1 MGIEYDMDDGAVAVH
16 KATCDMDEDCT
27 CGAYTPFCVYVAGPS
42 ADLDRAR
49 IVVREL
55 RVRGVAVIGDGWIS
69 SVERNGPDAKLPKS
83 LLAECADDD
92 LGAIRGARLVLVLTN
107 DWGGV
112 GTSGGATIEAGAALG
127 LDIPVVTS
135 GGPLHPLFRAKVT
148 AECQHD
154 AEAVELV
161 AAIALGWTLG
171 VGRPIGRYRV
181 GKPKPYGDEPPE
193 VSIDAEELPE
203 AEPEEAPPAP
213 RVVRP
218 GDLLAAL
225 GESPEVA
232 AARAAGRAAVSR
244 GEP

>member
-1 MGIEYDMDDGAVAVH
+1 MEREEQA
-16 KATCDMDEDCT
+16 
-27 CGAYTPFCVYVAGPS
+27 PFCVYVAGPS

-49 IVVREL
+49 AVVREL
-55 RVRGVAVIGDGWIS
+55 RARGVAVIGDGWIS
-69 SVERNGPDAKLPKS
+69 SVEQNGPDANLPQS
-83 LLAECADDD
+83 LLAECAEGD
-92 LGAIRGARLVLVLTN
+92 LSAVRGATLVLVLTH

-127 LDIPVVTS
+127 LGIPVVTS
-135 GGPLHPLFRAKVT
+135 GGPLHPLFRAKVM
-148 AECQHD
+148 AECRHD
-154 AEAVELV
+154 SEAVALV

-181 GKPKPYGDEPPE
+181 GNPKPYGDEPPE

-203 AEPEEAPPAP
+203 AKPEEAPPP
-213 RVVRP
+213 RVIRP

-232 AARAAGRAAVSR
+232 AARAAGRAAVMR
-244 GEP
+244 GGGDDDR

>member
-1 MGIEYDMDDGAVAVH
+1 
-16 KATCDMDEDCT
+16 MDEEQEQ
-27 CGAYTPFCVYVAGPS
+27 GGRVPFCVYVAGPS

-49 IVVREL
+49 AVVAQL
-55 RVRGVAVIGDGWIS
+55 RAHGVAVIGDGWIG
-69 SVERNGPDAKLPKS
+69 SVERHGPDDKLPKS

-92 LGAIRGARLVLVLTN
+92 LSAIRSASAVLVLTN

-127 LDIPVVTS
+127 LGIPVVTC
-135 GGPLHPLFRAKVT
+135 GGVLHPLFRSKVT
-148 AECQHD
+148 AELRWD
-154 AEAVELV
+154 DEAPAFL
-161 AAIALGWTLG
+161 ATMALGWSLA
-171 VGRPIGRYRV
+171 VGLPTSRYVV
-181 GKPKPYGDEPPE
+181 GKSKPYGDEAPE
-193 VSIDAEELPE
+193 VPIDAEELPE
-203 AEPEEAPPAP
+203 AEPEEAPPPP
-213 RVVRP
+213 RVIRP